1 MSLDLEDIEPTT
13 RTDYRRAN
21 GAPQVVVNGKGE
33 RYSRPSS
40 FADPLDDK
48 SALTNWRI
56 DRAALGVAGD
66 RALQA
71 RWCAINL
78 DDKGQNKEKTKL
90 RDDSIAAGRG
100 AQAADIGTALHAM
113 SVRWEQEPN
122 FSPPEP
128 YLSSLLAYDTA
139 MKFLGLR
146 SVAFEFHTVNVEF
159 RCAGTA
165 DRLYELMEPL
175 TAPDG
180 SVLPAGTYVI
190 GDLKTGGKMEYSM
203 PAYAVQSFLYAGGQ
217 FYNVVTDEFEP
228 TPDIN
233 QKWALI
239 VHMPADESGTCEF
252 LWCDLEVGGFGAYIV
267 QQVKLWRKN
276 WRSGEFEFSLVT
288 PHGPEATTIGLP
300 EPSTD
305 AESSPVS
312 PGADMEGNGVRLGHS
327 EPVAPVGPL
336 DGPGATG
343 SLMHDA
349 PPWSEMHDPEP
360 RDPEPDAPV
369 DQPDEVA
376 ELVDWA
382 KLRLSYV
389 AQNEGATKLLLRL
402 WPQGLPTPKQGV
414 KTVEQANEI
423 LSLLSKVEA
432 DFELGFVEGGPQSSG
447 HRSTRKGK

>member
-1 MSLDLEDIEPTT
+1 MSLDLDEIEPTT

-48 SALTNWRI
+48 SALTAWRI

-71 RWCAINL
+71 RWCALDL

-90 RDDSIAAGRG
+90 RDDSISAGRG

-113 SVRWEQEPN
+113 SVRWENDEK

-128 YLSSLLAYDTA
+128 YLSSLIAYNEA
-139 MKFLGLR
+139 MNELGLVSER
-146 SVAFEFHTVNVEF
+146 FEFHTVNVEY

-165 DRLYELMEPL
+165 DRLYRTTRVLI
-175 TAPDG
+175 TPDG
-180 SVLPAGTYVI
+180 ETLPIGTLLI
-190 GDLKTGGKMEYSM
+190 GDLKTGDKMEYSM
-203 PAYAVQSFLYAGGQ
+203 PSYAVQSFLYAGGQ
-217 FYNVVTDEFEP
+217 FYNVVTDEFED
-228 TPDIN
+228 TPAIN

-239 VHMPADESGTCEF
+239 VHMPVDQGICEF

-267 QQVKLWRKN
+267 SQVKLWRKN
-276 WRSGEFEFSLVT
+276 WRAGEFEFSKAT
-288 PHGPEATTIGLP
+288 AAGPEPTTVGLTEVSDLPPISDSTRELGEALEAT
-300 EPSTD
+300 
-305 AESSPVS
+305 
-312 PGADMEGNGVRLGHS
+312 MY
-327 EPVAPVGPL
+327 
-336 DGPGATG
+336 
-343 SLMHDA
+343 
-349 PPWSEMHDPEP
+349 
-360 RDPEPDAPV
+360 APV

-402 WPQGLPTPKQGV
+402 WPAGLPTPKQGIT
-414 KTVEQANEI
+414 TVDQANEV

-432 DFELGFVEGGPQSSG
+432 DFELGWPEKPAALQSSG
-447 HRSTRKGK
+447 PAVSTRKRRGK

>member
-1 MSLDLEDIEPTT
+1 
-13 RTDYRRAN
+13 
-21 GAPQVVVNGKGE
+21 
-33 RYSRPSS
+33 
-40 FADPLDDK
+40 LDDK
-48 SALTNWRI
+48 SALTAWRI

-113 SVRWEQEPN
+113 SVRWEQEPT

-128 YLSSLLAYDTA
+128 YLSSLTAYDNA
-139 MKFLGLR
+139 MQELGLK
-146 SVAFEFHTVNVEF
+146 SAYFEFHTVNTEF

-165 DRLYELMEPL
+165 DRLYVL
-175 TAPDG
+175 TRDLLAPDG
-180 SVLPAGTYVI
+180 TIIAKGEFVI

-228 TPDIN
+228 TPPIN

-276 WRSGEFEFSLVT
+276 WRSGEFEFSIAT

-300 EPSTD
+300 AAEPEPL
-305 AESSPVS
+305 AV
-312 PGADMEGNGVRLGHS
+312 EGGGG
-327 EPVAPVGPL
+327 GPL
-336 DGPGATG
+336 IDEEVA
-343 SLMHDA
+343 SHVAVIERELA
-349 PPWSEMHDPEP
+349 A
-360 RDPEPDAPV
+360 DAPV

-389 AQNEGATKLLLRL
+389 AQNEGATKLLMRL

-423 LSLLSKVEA
+423 LSLLTKVEA

-447 HRSTRKGK
+447 HRSTRKKGK

>member
-21 GAPQVVVNGKGE
+21 GAPQVVVDGKGE

-56 DRAALGVAGD
+56 DRGCLGVAGD

-71 RWCAINL
+71 RWCALDL

-90 RDDSIAAGRG
+90 RDDSISAGRG

-113 SVRWEQEPN
+113 SVRWEQDEK

-128 YLSSLLAYDTA
+128 YLSSLNAYDVA
-139 MKFLGLR
+139 MKELGLVSER
-146 SVAFEFHTVNVEF
+146 FEFHTVNVEY

-165 DRLYELMEPL
+165 DRLYRLTKPL

-180 SVLPAGTYVI
+180 SVLEAGELVI

-217 FYNVVTDEFEP
+217 FYNVVTDEFED
-228 TPDIN
+228 TPAIN
-233 QKWALI
+233 QRWALI
-239 VHMPADESGTCEF
+239 VHMPVDEGICEF

-276 WRSGEFEFSLVT
+276 WRAGEFEFAKAMPGGL
-288 PHGPEATTIGLP
+288 LP
-300 EPSTD
+300 EPTTTGLPNTCCD
-305 AESSPVS
+305 NGNFGDGHECLKQ
-312 PGADMEGNGVRLGHS
+312 PG
-327 EPVAPVGPL
+327 
-336 DGPGATG
+336 
-343 SLMHDA
+343 
-349 PPWSEMHDPEP
+349 
-360 RDPEPDAPV
+360 PV
-369 DQPDEVA
+369 DEPTSWPDEPNSDGAIDLPPQVVEPA
-376 ELVDWA
+376 VSVTEDGGLDELVSWA

-389 AQNEGATKLLLRL
+389 AQNEGATKLLMRL
-402 WPQGLPTPKQGV
+402 WPAGLPTPKQGV
-414 KTVEQANEI
+414 KTVDQANEI

-432 DFELGFVEGGPQSSG
+432 DFELGFVEGGP
-447 HRSTRKGK
+447 STTGPRRGR

>member
-21 GAPQVVVNGKGE
+21 GAPQVVVDGKGE

-56 DRAALGVAGD
+56 DRGCLGVAGD

-71 RWCAINL
+71 RWCALDL

-90 RDDSIAAGRG
+90 RDDSISAGRG

-113 SVRWEQEPN
+113 SVRWEQDEK

-128 YLSSLLAYDTA
+128 YLSSLIAYNEA
-139 MKFLGLR
+139 MNELGLVSER
-146 SVAFEFHTVNVEF
+146 FEFHTVNVEY

-165 DRLYELMEPL
+165 DRLYRL
-175 TAPDG
+175 TKDLIAPDDTVIRIG
-180 SVLPAGTYVI
+180 ELVI

-228 TPDIN
+228 TPVIN

-239 VHMPADESGTCEF
+239 VHMPVDEGICEF

-276 WRSGEFEFSLVT
+276 WRAGEFEFSKAR
-288 PHGPEATTIGLP
+288 PMGPP
-300 EPSTD
+300 EPTTVGLND
-305 AESSPVS
+305 CCDNGNFGDGHECLKQPAPEIDEPAVS
-312 PGADMEGNGVRLGHS
+312 VTEDGG
-327 EPVAPVGPL
+327 L
-336 DGPGATG
+336 D
-343 SLMHDA
+343 
-349 PPWSEMHDPEP
+349 
-360 RDPEPDAPV
+360 
-369 DQPDEVA
+369 
-376 ELVDWA
+376 ELVSWA

-389 AQNEGATKLLLRL
+389 AQNEGATKLLMRL
-402 WPQGLPTPKQGV
+402 WPAGLPTPKQGV
-414 KTVEQANEI
+414 KTVDQANEI

-432 DFELGFVEGGPQSSG
+432 DFELGFVEGGP
-447 HRSTRKGK
+447 STTGPRRGR

>member
-1 MSLDLEDIEPTT
+1 MSLDLEDIEPVT

-71 RWCAINL
+71 RWCALDL

-90 RDDSIAAGRG
+90 RDDSISAGRG

-122 FSPPEP
+122 FSPPQP
-128 YLSSLLAYDTA
+128 YLASLNAYDQA
-139 MKFLGLR
+139 MQELGLVSER
-146 SVAFEFHTVNVEF
+146 FEFHTVNVEY

-165 DRLYELMEPL
+165 DRLYRTTRVLI
-175 TAPDG
+175 TPDG
-180 SVLPAGTYVI
+180 SILPIGTLLI
-190 GDLKTGGKMEYSM
+190 GDLKTGDKMEYSM

-217 FYNVVTDEFEP
+217 FYNVVTDEFED

-233 QKWALI
+233 RKWALI
-239 VHMPADESGTCEF
+239 VHMPVDQGICEF

-276 WRSGEFEFSLVT
+276 WRAGEFEFAK
-288 PHGPEATTIGLP
+288 ATAAGP
-300 EPSTD
+300 EPSDVGLT
-305 AESSPVS
+305 
-312 PGADMEGNGVRLGHS
+312 ME
-327 EPVAPVGPL
+327 P
-336 DGPGATG
+336 
-343 SLMHDA
+343 
-349 PPWSEMHDPEP
+349 PPWSELSDPVVEP
-360 RDPEPDAPV
+360 SPPVGAP
-369 DQPDEVA
+369 PDEGWGDDGLA

-402 WPQGLPTPKQGV
+402 WPQGLPTPRQGV

-423 LSLLSKVEA
+423 LSLLTKVEA
-432 DFELGFVEGGPQSSG
+432 DFELGFVEGGPKSVG
-447 HRSTRKGK
+447 PAVSTRKKGRK